1 MTADM
6 SVLHAKYANDQSAE
20 RIAERGGFGFL
31 ELELLLGHEPFTF
44 KETGARGTGRNAVSR

>member
-6 SVLHAKYANDQSAE
+6 SVLHLATLAQFAPPL
-20 RIAERGGFGFL
+20 RAIL
-31 ELELLLGHEPFTF
+31 HEPFTF